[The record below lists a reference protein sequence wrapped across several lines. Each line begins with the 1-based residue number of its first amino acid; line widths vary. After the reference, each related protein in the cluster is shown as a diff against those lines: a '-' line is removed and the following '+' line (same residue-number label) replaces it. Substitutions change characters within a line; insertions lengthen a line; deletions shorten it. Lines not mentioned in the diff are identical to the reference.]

1 MTQIQN
7 EMTALMAMEI
17 GRYLEAWSNNGNW
30 TYAHYLK
37 LDEETRD
44 WWREN
49 AMFQRWII
57 GMGIPI
63 WHLIEE

>member
-7 EMTALMAMEI
+7 EMTALMAMEV

-37 LDEETRD
+37 LDEENRD

-63 WHLIEE
+63 WHLLEE